1 MNLEAIWA
9 RAAEARPTVHA
20 ITNPVTV
27 NDCANVILAAGG
39 APIMAQDEREAAEIQ
54 SRSDALVLNLGA
66 LHAQE
71 AMLRAGREANACG
84 HPVVLAPV
92 GAGASFFRGEL
103 GRRLLHDVRCTA
115 VRGNASEMRALALGS
130 ETTRGVEADA
140 RDRVTEGNLE
150 AALAML
156 RAFSEKTGAVAVLTG
171 ETDLVVHGARA
182 ATVYGGDPMM
192 GRVTGAGCMLTSLIG
207 TLAGANPDDPF
218 GAAVAAVAAMDVC
231 GGLAGKRVREM
242 QEGTASFRTRLND
255 AVSLLTPGQLA
266 REARVTP
273 R

>member
-39 APIMAQDEREAAEIQ
+39 APARTG
-54 SRSDALVLNLGA
+54 DA
-66 LHAQE
+66 HA
-71 AMLRAGREANACG
+71 
-84 HPVVLAPV
+84 H
-92 GAGASFFRGEL
+92 SFFRGEL

-242 QEGTASFRTRLND
+242 QEGTASFRTRLID